1 MQIEDLIG
9 VEKYIDSLNKWYSN
23 LNKIFITSIEG
34 KTGIGKSTLA
44 ESFLLSKNY
53 NIIYFDVSSVKSKNI
68 INEKIQQSFKSYDIF
83 NMLSDIKKENAYIID
98 NIEANTYSKS
108 DINELYNLFAK
119 NKAIRPVIMIG
130 TYNKNTNFPKK
141 KIYTIK
147 MYNPTETTLLKIGQK
162 YILQNNLTI
171 KNLNLKLIVSKCQY
185 DIKKLLILL
194 EENNN
199 KKKISDIVIK
209 NCSYNLFTDFQNLIN
224 NYKKI
229 DSTDILNDQI
239 ILLAY
244 TFHQNLYNIILQ
256 NTNKPTDYLFEFNN
270 DIIESLTYE
279 HYMLKYY
286 NYEFL
291 NYMYFIGP
299 KKISYNFN
307 KIKINKNISIDVDY
321 PKYCYISNQ
330 KNIYLKLIQI
340 FKESEY
346 YECIN
351 EDNFKLFIQCLFK
364 NKESELYLSLKK
376 EQIETLSKI
385 I

>member
-199 KKKISDIVIK
+199 KK
-209 NCSYNLFTDFQNLIN
+209 
-224 NYKKI
+224 
-229 DSTDILNDQI
+229 
-239 ILLAY
+239 
-244 TFHQNLYNIILQ
+244 NI
-256 NTNKPTDYLFEFNN
+256 
-270 DIIESLTYE
+270 
-279 HYMLKYY
+279 
-286 NYEFL
+286 
-291 NYMYFIGP
+291 
-299 KKISYNFN
+299 
-307 KIKINKNISIDVDY
+307 
-321 PKYCYISNQ
+321 
-330 KNIYLKLIQI
+330 
-340 FKESEY
+340 
-346 YECIN
+346 
-351 EDNFKLFIQCLFK
+351 
-364 NKESELYLSLKK
+364 
-376 EQIETLSKI
+376 
-385 I
+385 